1 MIIGYNIDINVDNKT
16 YHVQT
21 EDLGR
26 NNPHILT
33 LLYQAGAII
42 YSKKTNYAQILGANP
57 TDSQI
62 QQLMQQQ
69 HQQIV
74 EALKA
79 GKFTQQKPVEKQK
92 AREFAADLLASDKS
106 FDQVILDFLSSQ
118 DKDKKK

>member
-1 MIIGYNIDINVDNKT
+1 MIIGYNIDIKIDNKV

-26 NNPHILT
+26 SNPHILT
-33 LLYQAGAII
+33 LLYQSGAII
-42 YSKKTNYAQILGANP
+42 YSKKTNYAQILGNNP

-69 HQQIV
+69 HQQII
-74 EALKA
+74 EALKT
-79 GKFTQQKPVEKQK
+79 GKFTQQKPSDKQK
-92 AREFAADLLASDKS
+92 PREFAADLLASDKS

>member
-1 MIIGYNIDINVDNKT
+1 MIIGFNIDIQINDKV

-33 LLYQAGAII
+33 LLYQSGHII
-42 YSKKTNYAQILGANP
+42 YSKKTNYAQILKAGP

-74 EALKA
+74 EDLQA
-79 GKFTQQKPVEKQK
+79 GKFTQAKPEEKPK
-92 AREFAADLLASDKS
+92 VREFAADLLASDKS

-118 DKDKKK
+118 EKDKK